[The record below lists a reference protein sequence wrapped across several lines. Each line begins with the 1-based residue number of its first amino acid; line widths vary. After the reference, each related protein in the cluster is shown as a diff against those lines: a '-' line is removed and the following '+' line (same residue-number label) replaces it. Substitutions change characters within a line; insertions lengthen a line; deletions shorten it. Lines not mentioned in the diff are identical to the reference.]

1 MGLDLR
7 WPIGLMFS
15 LIGVLLVI
23 AGLVK
28 GSEASIDLKWGIV
41 LIVFG
46 GFMLLMAMRG
56 SKSSPGEPPATPGNP
71 EPPKH

>member
-1 MGLDLR
+1 
-7 WPIGLMFS
+7 MFS
-15 LIGVLLVI
+15 IIGVLLVI

-41 LIVFG
+41 LIAFG

-56 SKSSPGEPPATPGNP
+56 SKSAPGEPPAAPGNP